1 MDGELYGME
10 LTEAGYTLTDERNR
24 VDLDVV
30 CRLLASTYWAGKRSR
45 EHIATSI
52 RNSLCFSAFH
62 KGLQVGFA
70 RVITDQSTHGY
81 LCDVVLDEAHRG
93 KGIGQTL
100 LKFILDHPQLR
111 TCRIDLFTRDAQG
124 FYEPF
129 GFGPH
134 RFECL
139 VRYPP
144 DYAGGNTSS
153 TAS

>member
-1 MDGELYGME
+1 MQLI
-10 LTEAGYTLTDERNR
+10 EAGYTLTDEHNR
-24 VDLDVV
+24 VDLDAV
-30 CRLLASTYWAGKRSR
+30 CRLLASTYWAAKRSR
-45 EHIATSI
+45 EHVETSI
-52 RNSLCFSAFH
+52 QHSLCFSVFH
-62 KGLQVGFA
+62 DGAQVGFA

-100 LKFILDHPQLR
+100 LKFILGHPQLR
-111 TCRIDLFTRDAQG
+111 TCRIDLVTRDAQG

-139 VRYPP
+139 VRYPSGVP
-144 DYAGGNTSS
+144 AAKTSS

>member
-1 MDGELYGME
+1 ME
-10 LTEAGYTLTDERNR
+10 LADARYTLTDDRNR
-24 VDLDVV
+24 VDLDSV
-30 CRLLASTYWAGKRSR
+30 CRLLAGTYWASSRSR
-45 EHIATSI
+45 EHIAVSI
-52 RNSLCFSAFH
+52 GHSLCFSVFH
-62 KGLQVGFA
+62 EGLQVGFA
-70 RVITDQSTHGY
+70 RVITDQATHGY
-81 LCDVVLDEAHRG
+81 LCDVVIDEAHQG
-93 KGIGQTL
+93 KGVGQRL
-100 LKFILDHPQLR
+100 LQFILDHPQLA

-144 DYAGGNTSS
+144 DYADRKTSS